1 MRCVWW
7 RWTLPLLS
15 KCGGAS
21 FYKEQ
26 KQIPSQSIFS
36 IGWLV
41 RRTWRDL
48 WRCAKGTVP
57 RIIGFLSIFASF
69 WNNAPDAALSAA
81 AAKDKFLFSFFFF
94 PFSFFFFPFL
104 FFFFFFFLPFPLSL
118 LFFSLFCHFHF
129 IRACLRMRRLLEE
142 AAELLMQQ
150 VSRVV
155 GPSLNKVS

>member
-81 AAKDKFLFSFFFF
+81 AAKDKFLFSFFLFL
-94 PFSFFFFPFL
+94 FSFFFFPFL
-104 FFFFFFFLPFPLSL
+104 FFFFAFSSLSSLLLSL
-118 LFFSLFCHFHF
+118 LSFSFHSGLPAHAQAARRGS
-129 IRACLRMRRLLEE
+129 RAVDAAGFKGRR
-142 AAELLMQQ
+142 
-150 VSRVV
+150 
-155 GPSLNKVS
+155 SLIK